1 MNEIHK
7 VSKVV
12 GKYLEEVG
20 IDKWARSH
28 FDGRCYSIMNS
39 NIAECM
45 NEILKFDRL
54 LSIHKLI
61 DWIINKLREWF
72 CNHREE
78 VTAANSQ
85 LTK

>member
-7 VSKVV
+7 VSKAV

-20 IDKWARSH
+20 INKWAHSH

-45 NEILKFDRL
+45 NEILKCDRL

-61 DWIINKLREWF
+61 DGIIDKL
-72 CNHREE
+72 
-78 VTAANSQ
+78 
-85 LTK
+85 